1 MHLFSF
7 LTTFYDFDLVVH
19 LPSADDVLLGMHV
32 LTDMARS
39 APRNKVAAIP
49 HWQIQKIMPCNPKNR
64 LTSDAARERAAQRRG
79 RAEARAAPSH
89 SSRDEREP

>member
-49 HWQIQKIMPCNPKNR
+49 H
-64 LTSDAARERAAQRRG
+64 
-79 RAEARAAPSH
+79 
-89 SSRDEREP
+89 